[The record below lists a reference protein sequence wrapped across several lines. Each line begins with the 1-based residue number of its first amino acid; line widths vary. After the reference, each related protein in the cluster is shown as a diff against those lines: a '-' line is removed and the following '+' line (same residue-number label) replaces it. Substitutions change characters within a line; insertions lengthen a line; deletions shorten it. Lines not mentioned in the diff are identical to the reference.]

1 MPTDEQ
7 LWYRMMSES
16 SKKDPLI
23 EARKKAQQ
31 EDIEAAKAEEQS
43 FASKVGEMI
52 MPPRPEA
59 PQVDLARVAEGT
71 SHIPGISYID
81 DEEFEPLE
89 VKPTPQDMRHA
100 RWQQLPHN
108 VLRDRLTPEDPEK
121 VAQIAG
127 IVGET
132 AAGFT
137 PAGVIID
144 IKDMAKAVETK
155 DPILAAAAGVGL
167 IPGIGDA
174 AKGTFK
180 SLKAGDRSAETV
192 RVGRQLLEEA
202 EDAERQWLE
211 RGTDSRYFRSWFGDS
226 KVKDESGEP
235 IILYHATPHDFSSFN
250 PSKEDSFFGDS
261 IYFSDSIDDVNANYA
276 NIGGADVQS
285 RIDREMDQVDLFQM
299 DDDEILQAADDLIE
313 DPKGLTKQQYDR
325 LKQLRKSDDTDEAIK
340 DLIDY
345 YNEGL
350 VQAIAKRNVVGGAN
364 FSVMPVYTRIKN
376 PVYLDPTGKKGTT
389 TFNIETTFDE
399 AGDIIDESGNG
410 VELLETIRLKG
421 AQFDVPDSI
430 IDEIVSDIAESM
442 LDYDG
447 INAVD
452 VDDIIRRGGEIYT
465 GTGGYGNQQFVKEV
479 FEEMGF
485 DGIVANAYHYFGP
498 KNILG
503 ARVGGMD
510 AVTPD
515 TYHYMVFDPKQI
527 KSATGN
533 RGTFDP
539 SNPDITAAAPA
550 SLAGALDDSSVA

>member
-52 MPPRPEA
+52 MPPRPLSWQESA
-59 PQVDLARVAEGT
+59 ALDMAKIAEGT

-108 VLRDRLTPEDPEK
+108 VLLRAESEARDRLTPEDPEK

-155 DPILAAAAGVGL
+155 DPILGAMAGVGL
-167 IPGIGDA
+167 IPGIGDI

-192 RVGRQLLEEA
+192 RVGRQFLEEA

-211 RGTDSRYFRSWFGDS
+211 RGTDSPYFQRWFGES
-226 KVKDESGEP
+226 AVTAGPEAKPIVVYHGTPHGGFKEFQLPDESSQRENYFG
-235 IILYHATPHDFSSFN
+235 SSAYFTSS
-250 PSKEDSFFGDS
+250 PKEAS
-261 IYFSDSIDDVNANYA
+261 AAYA
-276 NIGGADVQS
+276 DIEGPDIQWRIAEEMRNSNIGKEEA
-285 RIDREMDQVDLFQM
+285 
-299 DDDEILQAADDLIE
+299 
-313 DPKGLTKQQYDR
+313 TKR
-325 LKQLRKSDDTDEAIK
+325 VIG
-340 DLIDY
+340 
-345 YNEGL
+345 EG
-350 VQAIAKRNVVGGAN
+350 N
-364 FSVMPVYTRIKN
+364 FSVMPTYLRIEKPFYMDPSPLAEHRAGNTFFDKEDTEEIVKAFENVIFRPGPNRNTRAV
-376 PVYLDPTGKKGTT
+376 PELKKLLA
-389 TFNIETTFDE
+389 E
-399 AGDIIDESGNG
+399 ATNEPGRVIGGEDLW
-410 VELLETIRLKG
+410 VLLERALGKHMYGGNETRM
-421 AQFDVPDSI
+421 QE
-430 IDEIVSDIAESM
+430 EISRQVIQE
-442 LDYDG
+442 L
-447 INAVD
+447 
-452 VDDIIRRGGEIYT
+452 
-465 GTGGYGNQQFVKEV
+465 
-479 FEEMGF
+479 GF
-485 DGIVANAYHYFGP
+485 DGIITNLEALKAYRRNYP
-498 KNILG
+498 KKGNLPPPLEQG
-503 ARVGGMD
+503 RSSEFLD
-510 AVTPD
+510 KPL
-515 TYHYMVFDPKQI
+515 HYMVFEPEQI

-550 SLAGALDDSSVA
+550 SLAGALDDSSIA